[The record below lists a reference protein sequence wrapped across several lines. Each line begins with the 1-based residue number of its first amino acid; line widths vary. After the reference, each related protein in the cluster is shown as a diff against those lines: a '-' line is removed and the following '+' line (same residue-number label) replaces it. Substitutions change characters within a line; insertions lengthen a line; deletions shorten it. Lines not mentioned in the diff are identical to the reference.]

1 MVVARPEPTCVGSM
15 PRIRRKSF
23 SGLALIV
30 IGFMLL
36 IFAPIWVSYGAIWL
50 LVIGLFLLGD

>member
-15 PRIRRKSF
+15 LRTRRKSF

-30 IGFMLL
+30 TGFMLL
-36 IFAPIWVSYGAIWL
+36 IFAPIWVSYGAIWV
-50 LVIGLFLLGD
+50 LVAGIFLLGD